1 MFLAQF
7 SLSTRGKRPVREG
20 LASQFIL
27 VRTEFEHRTKQ
38 DTFRRMRANVIVAD
52 AREIAIRGA
61 HDSNSFDGQSLA
73 FESLDQDGEILRGD
87 FLDRAN
93 VLAHGPLAF
102 VPGPIHYYM
111 TRLTRW

>member
-20 LASQFIL
+20 SASQFIL

-52 AREIAIRGA
+52 AREIAIRCA
-61 HDSNSFDGQSLA
+61 HDSTPLTVSPWPLSL
-73 FESLDQDGEILRGD
+73 
-87 FLDRAN
+87 
-93 VLAHGPLAF
+93 
-102 VPGPIHYYM
+102 
-111 TRLTRW
+111 LTRTVRFFAATFSIARTYLRTARWLSSQGKSITT